1 METGTVGNNQ
11 RGITIT
17 VYFSVQPLEEN
28 WIVQWLIAIFL
39 KTRQGQLNA
48 TFFKYLSLMEIDVFY
63 FSFTT
68 V

>member
-1 METGTVGNNQ
+1 METGSVGNNQ

-17 VYFSVQPLEEN
+17 VYFSVLPLKEN